1 MLKLS
6 HRTIQGGDHTR
17 PTSTCDQD
25 GLYQTGLEKALS

>member
-6 HRTIQGGDHTR
+6 HKTVQGGDHSP
-17 PTSTCDQD
+17 PTSTSDQD